1 MSKRK
6 SITLLTILSVLMAA
20 IIALTFVRFS
30 VGVKDYNSL
39 LGAIKQDYDI
49 AGGVAY
55 TLTLNENNDKEVGDN
70 INSVVK
76 TLESRLDKLGHTTY
90 MVKAIKSTDS
100 AVFDSQIRIE
110 ILNNGYTSGDVMAA
124 AAYGELKF
132 YGGESRDDLSS
143 QILTDIE
150 DVVESASY
158 DGQSE
163 DGAPTLKIVFTEEGE
178 KALLEA
184 VGGKSAYY
192 IKATC
197 GLDENGDEITVLNL
211 PFDKQY
217 LVDRAITITVGSGS
231 VQQTKQMAMQL
242 TEGGIAYRYDIS
254 DGVEIQSPYGE
265 DIGLKSVIA
274 IGAIVLVAIVLLFVL
289 YRGLGVMTVLSFIL
303 FVLFEGWLLIGIPG
317 ITVNMGS
324 IVGIIAAILI
334 CLFSMITLVQRIKNE
349 YANSEKTAKAA
360 INKGF
365 SQALLPTINLH
376 VVAGII
382 VLALFIAAKGVVK
395 SFAITCGIGIIV
407 SFIATLVFTRMF
419 NSLVLP
425 LVKDKEKFL
434 RFKRAEKVSE
444 EA

>member
-1 MSKRK
+1 MSKSK
-6 SITLLTILSVLMAA
+6 SITLLTIISVLMAA
-20 IIALTFVRFS
+20 IIAMSFVRFS

-55 TLTLNENNDKEVGDN
+55 TLTLNENNDTEVSD
-70 INSVVK
+70 IDSVVK

-90 MVKAIKSTDS
+90 MVKPIKSTDS
-100 AVFDSQIRIE
+100 EVIDSQIRIE
-110 ILNNGYTSGDVMAA
+110 VLNNGYTSGDVMAV

-132 YGGESRDDLSS
+132 YGSESNEDLTN
-143 QILTDIE
+143 QILEDI
-150 DVVESASY
+150 DVVDSASY
-158 DGQSE
+158 LGQSV
-163 DGAPTLKIVFTEEGE
+163 DGAPILQIVFTEEGE
-178 KALLEA
+178 EALLDT
-184 VGGKSAYY
+184 VGSASTYY
-192 IKATC
+192 LKATC
-197 GLDENGDEITVLNL
+197 GLDKNGEEVTVLNL
-211 PFDKQY
+211 QFDKQY
-217 LVDRAITITVGSGS
+217 LIDRAITITVGSGS
-231 VQQTKQMAMQL
+231 IQQTKQMAMQL
-242 TEGGIAYRYDIS
+242 AEGGIAYRYDIS
-254 DGVEIQSPYGE
+254 DGVEVESPYGQ

-274 IGAIVLVAIVLLFVL
+274 IGAIILVAIVLLFAL

-303 FVLFEGWLLIGIPG
+303 FILAEGWLLIGIPD
-317 ITVNMGS
+317 IVVNMGS
-324 IVGIIAAILI
+324 IVGIVAAILI
-334 CLFSMITLVQRIKNE
+334 CLFSMITLAQRIKNE

-365 SQALLPTINLH
+365 TQSLLPTINLH

-382 VLALFIAAKGVVK
+382 VVALFIATKGVVK

-407 SFIATLVFTRMF
+407 SLIATLVFTRMF

-434 RFKRAEKVSE
+434 RFKRAEKANE

>member
-1 MSKRK
+1 MSKSK
-6 SITLLTILSVLMAA
+6 SITLLTIISVLMAA
-20 IIALTFVRFS
+20 IIAMSFVRFS

-55 TLTLNENNDKEVGDN
+55 TLTLNENNDTEVSD
-70 INSVVK
+70 IDSVVK

-90 MVKAIKSTDS
+90 MVKPIKSTDS
-100 AVFDSQIRIE
+100 EVIDSQIRIE
-110 ILNNGYTSGDVMAA
+110 VLNNGYTSGDVMAV

-132 YGGESRDDLSS
+132 YGSESNEDLTN
-143 QILTDIE
+143 QILEDI

-158 DGQSE
+158 LGQSA
-163 DGAPTLKIVFTEEGE
+163 DGAPILQIVFTEEGE
-178 KALLEA
+178 EALLDT
-184 VGGKSAYY
+184 VGSASTYY
-192 IKATC
+192 LKATC
-197 GLDENGDEITVLNL
+197 GLDKNGEEVTVLNL
-211 PFDKQY
+211 QFDKQY
-217 LVDRAITITVGSGS
+217 LIDRAITITVGSGS
-231 VQQTKQMAMQL
+231 IQQTKQMAMQL
-242 TEGGIAYRYDIS
+242 AEGGIAYRYDIS
-254 DGVEIQSPYGE
+254 DGVEVESPYGQ

-274 IGAIVLVAIVLLFVL
+274 IGAIILVAIVLLFAL

-303 FVLFEGWLLIGIPG
+303 FILAEGWLLIGIPD
-317 ITVNMGS
+317 IVVNMGS

-334 CLFSMITLVQRIKNE
+334 CLFSMITLAQRIKNE

-365 SQALLPTINLH
+365 TQSLLPTINLH

-382 VLALFIAAKGVVK
+382 VVALFIATKSVVK

-407 SFIATLVFTRMF
+407 SLIATLVFTRMF

-434 RFKRAEKVSE
+434 RFKRAEKANE

>member
-70 INSVVK
+70 ISLVVK

-100 AVFDSQIRIE
+100 AVVDSQIRIE

-158 DGQSE
+158 EGQDDS
-163 DGAPTLKIVFTEEGE
+163 GAPILKIVFTEEGE
-178 KALLEA
+178 DALLET
-184 VGGKSAYY
+184 VSDKSAYY

-211 PFDKQY
+211 PFDKQQIT
-217 LVDRAITITVGSGS
+217 DRTIFITVGSGS

-242 TEGGIAYRYDIS
+242 SEGGIAYRYDIS

-334 CLFSMITLVQRIKNE
+334 CLFSMVTLVQRIKNE

-382 VLALFIAAKGVVK
+382 IAALFIAAKGVVK

>member
-55 TLTLNENNDKEVGDN
+55 TLTLNENNDKEVGD

-90 MVKAIKSTDS
+90 MVKPIKSTDS
-100 AVFDSQIRIE
+100 EVIDSQIRIE

-124 AAYGELKF
+124 AAYGTLKF
-132 YGGESRDDLSS
+132 YGGESSEDLTT
-143 QILTDIE
+143 QILKDI

-158 DGQSE
+158 MGQNE
-163 DGAPTLKIVFTEEGE
+163 NDAPILQIVFTEEGE
-178 KALLEA
+178 EELLKA
-184 VGGKSAYY
+184 VGDKSTYY
-192 IKATC
+192 LKATC
-197 GLDENGDEITVLNL
+197 GLDKDGEEITVLNL
-211 PFDKQY
+211 SFDKQY
-217 LVDRAITITVGSGS
+217 LIDRTISITVGSGS

-254 DGVEIQSPYGE
+254 DGEEVQSPYGE
-265 DIGLKSVIA
+265 DIGVKCVIA
-274 IGAIVLVAIVLLFVL
+274 IGAIVLVAIILLFVL

-303 FVLFEGWLLIGIPG
+303 FILAEGWLLIGIPG
-317 ITVNMGS
+317 ITVNLGS

-334 CLFSMITLVQRIKNE
+334 CLFSMVTLAQRIKNE

-382 VLALFIAAKGVVK
+382 IAALFIAAKGVVK

-434 RFKRAEKVSE
+434 RFKRAEKVNE